1 MASSALWTEP
11 CSLANTVF
19 FLDLPDLSSS
29 CVCVRQTL
37 IVQPYGAQ
45 AVPVVL
51 ALHVTSPLTLLEMT
65 LRGAPSPAAGMTPT
79 PHKDLLQ
86 IFSPLDIFY
95 NLYAAPHWE
104 NSTVRCLSLP
114 EQINPPDMV

>member
-1 MASSALWTEP
+1 MSSSALWTEP
-11 CSLANTVF
+11 RSLANTVF
-19 FLDLPDLSSS
+19 FLDLLELGSP
-29 CVCVRQTL
+29 CVCERDIDSTTL
-37 IVQPYGAQ
+37 WAQ

-51 ALHVTSPLTLLEMT
+51 APHVTSPLTLLEMT
-65 LRGAPSPAAGMTPT
+65 LREAPSPAAGMTPT

-95 NLYAAPHWE
+95 NLYAAPHWA

-114 EQINPPDMV
+114 EQINPPDRV